1 MILVSQKRTLELKN
15 VRWLVMAVA
24 AALVTPSLHVAPAQ
38 AQMDGSYVGVP
49 LDSALAPQAGSGLG
63 DGNSPAATIL
73 QNMLQPSS
81 PSAQGGNAL
90 QYQGRMDLPGSNL
103 SVRGSVYAN
112 GESSAVLPT
121 LSYDMSVRQGTN
133 VYAGAGVALVNGSTP
148 IGDRNGLVINA
159 GAESEVLSGL
169 VLFGDAKM
177 GVNTDS
183 ARGNSPMRLQVGV
196 GRRW

>member
-1 MILVSQKRTLELKN
+1 MKN
-15 VRWLVMAVA
+15 VRWLLTAGL
-24 AALVTPSLHVAPAQ
+24 AALVTPTFLSASAQ
-38 AQMDGSYVGVP
+38 AQMTGSYVGVP
-49 LDSALAPQAGSGLG
+49 LDSALTPGTGSGLI
-63 DGNSPAATIL
+63 DGNSSNPAATIL
-73 QNMLQPSS
+73 QSVLQPTSQ
-81 PSAQGGNAL
+81 PAQTGTGV
-90 QYQGRMDLPGSNL
+90 QYQGRMDLPDSNL
-103 SVRGSVYAN
+103 SVRGSVYVDS
-112 GESSAVLPT
+112 ESSAVLPT

-159 GAESEVLSGL
+159 GAESEVLPGL

-183 ARGNSPMRLQVGV
+183 AQGNSPMRLQVGI

>member
-1 MILVSQKRTLELKN
+1 MKN

-24 AALVTPSLHVAPAQ
+24 AALVAPSLHVAPAQ

-49 LDSALAPQAGSGLG
+49 LDSAIAPRAGAGLV
-63 DGNSPAATIL
+63 DSSNPAATIL
-73 QNMLQPSS
+73 QSVLQPGSQ
-81 PSAQGGNAL
+81 PVQGDTGL
-90 QYQGRMDLPGSNL
+90 QYQGRMDLPDSNL
-103 SVRGSVYAN
+103 SVRGSVYVN

-148 IGDRNGLVINA
+148 IGDRNGLVLNA
-159 GAESEVLSGL
+159 GAETEVASGL